1 MKLLLVVFVGGG
13 LGSLMRYGVQFIL
26 HERLLNTLFP
36 WGTLGVNL
44 LGSFLIGLFYA
55 WSVRFNMSEE
65 MRLFLATGLCGGF
78 TTFSTFSYEN
88 LMLLRQGYYS
98 LFFLYVSASILLGIA
113 AALGGGYIG
122 TMYENK

>member
-1 MKLLLVVFVGGG
+1 M
-13 LGSLMRYGVQFIL
+13 
-26 HERLLNTLFP
+26 
-36 WGTLGVNL
+36 

-88 LMLLRQGYYS
+88 LMLLRQGSYS

>member
-88 LMLLRQGYYS
+88 LMLLRQWSYMKNDFGFN
-98 LFFLYVSASILLGIA
+98 LFLFYGRVYNFVFIKVS
-113 AALGGGYIG
+113 
-122 TMYENK
+122 